1 MGPLPQLHTFL
12 VAALLLVLG
21 LAGGIWL
28 AVLLELPLR
37 GIGVGLGIGLL
48 LVWLA
53 THDFRGPRERTV
65 RISRR
70 R

>member
-12 VAALLLVLG
+12 VAALVLMTG

-28 AVLLELPLR
+28 ATLLELPLR
-37 GIGVGLGIGLL
+37 GIGVGLGAGLL
-48 LVWLA
+48 LLWLA
-53 THDFRGPRERTV
+53 THDFRGPRERPV
-65 RISRR
+65 RIHRR